1 MDLLNCLAGPLK
13 AARRRKSLLLFF
25 AATHIVFL
33 VFGQW
38 MVAQEVPAVVFMR
51 AEQLK
56 AIQTLPYL
64 QPLTG
69 LLAGSLPLK
78 ILYTFFFN
86 LVFGAFLSTTI
97 MGFIFFVPYMIA
109 VWRGFIIDMLVY
121 GIDTTPSMIAVF
133 YGTFILEFGAYSIS
147 SAIGTDAG
155 LSLLFPWRKGTES
168 RWEALKMAMR
178 EGRELYLLVVILLF
192 AGAIW
197 EMTWLEY
204 MGPLIKL
211 GGIE

>member
-1 MDLLNCLAGPLK
+1 MNYLSGPLE
-13 AARRRKSLLLFF
+13 AARRRKSLIIFF

-38 MVAQEVPAVVFMR
+38 MVAREVPGVMFLR

-56 AIQTLPYL
+56 EIQTLPYL

-69 LLAGSLPLK
+69 LLAESLPLK

-86 LVFGAFLSTTI
+86 LVFGAFFSTTI
-97 MGFIFFVPYMIA
+97 MGFIFFFPYMIA
-109 VWRGFIIDMLVY
+109 VWRGFIIGVLVY
-121 GIDTTPSMIAVF
+121 GTADTTPSMVAVF
-133 YGTFILEFGAYSIS
+133 YGTFLLEFGAYTIS
-147 SAIGTDAG
+147 SAIGTDLG
-155 LSLLFPWRKGTES
+155 LSLLFPRRKGTDS
-168 RWEALKMAMR
+168 RWDALKMALQ
-178 EGRELYLLVVILLF
+178 EGRELYLLVVLLLF

-204 MGPLIKL
+204 LGPIIKL
-211 GGIE
+211 G

>member
-1 MDLLNCLAGPLK
+1 MDFLKYLSGPLK
-13 AARRRKSLLLFF
+13 TTRRKKSLLLFF
-25 AATHIVFL
+25 VATHIVFL
-33 VFGQW
+33 AFGQW
-38 MVAQEVPAVVFMR
+38 MMAQEVPGVVYLR
-51 AEQLK
+51 TEQLK
-56 AIQTLPYL
+56 EIQTLPYL

-69 LLAGSLPLK
+69 LLAESLPLK

-86 LVFGAFLSTTI
+86 LILGAFFSTTV

-109 VWRGFIIDMLVY
+109 VWRGFIIGVLVY
-121 GIDTTPSMIAVF
+121 GVDTTPSMIAVF

-155 LSLLFPWRKGTES
+155 LSLLFPGRKGTES
-168 RWEALKMAMR
+168 RWEALKAAVR

-204 MGPLIKL
+204 MEPLIKL
-211 GGIE
+211 AE

>member
-1 MDLLNCLAGPLK
+1 
-13 AARRRKSLLLFF
+13 
-25 AATHIVFL
+25 
-33 VFGQW
+33 
-38 MVAQEVPAVVFMR
+38 MVAREVPGVMFLR

-56 AIQTLPYL
+56 EIQNLPYL
-64 QPLTG
+64 RPITG
-69 LLAGSLPLK
+69 LLAESLPLK

-86 LVFGAFLSTTI
+86 LIFGAFLSTTL
-97 MGFIFFVPYMIA
+97 MGFIFFVPYIIA
-109 VWRGFIIDMLVY
+109 VWRGFIIGALVY
-121 GIDTTPSMIAVF
+121 GTADTPSMIAVF

-155 LSLLFPWRKGTES
+155 LALLFPKLKGTES
-168 RWEALKMAMR
+168 RWEALRMAVQ
-178 EGRELYLLVVILLF
+178 EGRELYILVILLLF

-211 GGIE
+211 GGIG

>member
-1 MDLLNCLAGPLK
+1 MDFLNRLSGPLE
-13 AARRRKSLLLFF
+13 AARRRKNLLFFF

-33 VFGQW
+33 ALGQW
-38 MVAQEVPAVVFMR
+38 MVASEVPGVVFLR

-56 AIQTLPYL
+56 EIQTLPYL
-64 QPLTG
+64 QPITG
-69 LLAGSLPLK
+69 LLAESLPLK

-86 LVFGAFLSTTI
+86 LIFGAFLSTTL

-109 VWRGFIIDMLVY
+109 VWRGFIIGVLIY
-121 GIDTTPSMIAVF
+121 GVETTPSMIAVF
-133 YGTFILEFGAYSIS
+133 YGTFLLEFGAYSIS

-155 LSLLFPWRKGTES
+155 LSLLFPGRKGTES
-168 RWEALKMAMR
+168 RWEALRMAVQ
-178 EGRELYLLVVILLF
+178 EGRELYLLVILLLF

-204 MGPLIKL
+204 MEPLVKL
-211 GGIE
+211 GVID